1 MRKNKLCLLLGMV
14 LLCLSFPIVSNADE
28 SQDHHSEG
36 KVTFFGKYIESDP
49 NDSTDSVGSSESE
62 KNTSQDSSNSK
73 VENNYP
79 LKKIPQTGD
88 TSDWGIT
95 MIGFV
100 FTVSALYLVRKYKKV
115 QWSES
120 V

>member
-1 MRKNKLCLLLGMV
+1 MRKNKLCFLLGMV
-14 LLCLSFPIVSNADE
+14 LLCLSFPIISNADE
-28 SQDHHSEG
+28 SQNHRSEG
-36 KVTFFGKYIESDP
+36 EVTFYGKYIESDL
-49 NDSTDSVGSSESE
+49 NDATDSGGSKKSE
-62 KNTSQDSSNSK
+62 KDTSQDGSNSK
-73 VENNYP
+73 VENNHP

-95 MIGFV
+95 MIGFL
-100 FTVSALYLVRKYKKV
+100 FTVSTFYLVRKYKKV